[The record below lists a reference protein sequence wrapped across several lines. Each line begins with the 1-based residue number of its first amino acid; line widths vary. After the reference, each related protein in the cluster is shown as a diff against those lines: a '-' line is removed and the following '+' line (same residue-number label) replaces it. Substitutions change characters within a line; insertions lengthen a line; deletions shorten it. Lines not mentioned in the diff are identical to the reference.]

1 MPHVRAHEP
10 EICDWDVQTYEY
22 WLDLMRR
29 EEEYGK
35 KGDVRVMRSG
45 VKVSWTLE
53 HAREGTQ
60 ERSETSK
67 TFHSPN
73 SQSTHLISLTQ
84 QTDSYEFWDT
94 SPDYDI
100 WYAQHVESFSQLSPS
115 HPPISKINA
124 RTPPGAPQISHGAYY
139 RAMSINVPQYLL
151 YLLERVNSH
160 GVEIVKARLD
170 TTKGFL
176 QALKEAEELVSSASH
191 SQPSSKSNSPSRHI
205 ACFINAT
212 GLGALTLV
220 PDPNM
225 YPIRGQTVLVK
236 GEAHSTITRVGS
248 NYRTYCIPRPGSG
261 TTILGGTK
269 EENVW
274 DSEPDVKVTEEILRR
289 NAWQVPELLTGPNGG
304 FEVLSVQCGLRPGRR
319 GGVRVE
325 EEVLKGEGE
334 RVVRVVHSY
343 WHAGAG
349 YQNSVGSARK
359 VVRLVGESVA
369 IAEGLQAKL

>member
-1 MPHVRAHEP
+1 VT
-10 EICDWDVQTYEY
+10 C
-22 WLDLMRR
+22 LS
-29 EEEYGK
+29 K
-35 KGDVRVMRSG
+35 
-45 VKVSWTLE
+45 
-53 HAREGTQ
+53 Q
-60 ERSETSK
+60 ERERK
-67 TFHSPN
+67 KDQKHRRPSPN

-100 WYAQHVESFSQLSPS
+100 WYAQHVESFRQLSPS

-139 RAMSINVPQYLL
+139 KAMSINVPQYLL
-151 YLLERVNSH
+151 YLLTQAQKH

-170 TTKGFL
+170 TSKGFL
-176 QALKEAEELVSSASH
+176 HALKEAEDLVSHSH
-191 SQPSSKSNSPSRHI
+191 SQPSSNSPPSKP

-212 GLGALTLV
+212 GLGARTLC
-220 PDPNM
+220 PDPTM

-236 GEAHSTITRVGS
+236 GEAHSTITRVGVGS
-248 NYRTYCIPRPGSG
+248 SYRTYCIPRPGSG

-274 DSEPDVKVTEEILRR
+274 DSEPDVKATEEILRR

-304 FEVLSVQCGLRPGRR
+304 FEVLSVQCGLRPGRK
-319 GGVRVE
+319 GGPRVE
-325 EEVLKGEGE
+325 QEVLDGG
-334 RVVRVVHSY
+334 RVRVVHAY
-343 WHAGAG
+343 GHAGAG

-359 VVRLVGESVA
+359 VVGLVGESVA
-369 IAEGLQAKL
+369 IAERLQAKL